1 MAKVKAAEKP
11 FVKVTPT
18 EYRIT
23 IAGEPRTIKTSFGLN
38 ELLFR
43 EFITGGGLINPTTGE
58 ITQDIM
64 ALISSFRPVGDILLT
79 EFDDYGKVVVQGST
93 FTLGTSDLINLF
105 MLASELIM
113 LFIAELERLKE
124 MQTSPVPNE
133 NESL

>member
-1 MAKVKAAEKP
+1 MAKKKEVEKP
-11 FVKVTPT
+11 FIKISPT

-43 EFITGGGLINPTTGE
+43 EFLQGGGLINPETGE

-64 ALISSFRPVGDILLT
+64 ALISSFRPVGDVLLT
-79 EFDDYGKVVVQGST
+79 EFDDYGKVVTRGATFNLST
-93 FTLGTSDLINLF
+93 PDLVNLF

-113 LFIAELERLKE
+113 LFIPELERLKE
-124 MQTSPVPNE
+124 IQTSPTPG
-133 NESL
+133 ESGSL

>member
-1 MAKVKAAEKP
+1 MAKKKEAEKP
-11 FVKVTPT
+11 FVKISPT

-43 EFITGGGLINPTTGE
+43 EFITGGGLINPVTGE

-93 FTLGTSDLINLF
+93 FTLSTPDLVNLF

-113 LFIAELERLKE
+113 LFIGELERLKE